1 VSAAETPPDRVPDL
15 SRVLDIQVQL
25 SVELGRA
32 RMPIRQILQLNQGS
46 VVDLDAIAGEPV
58 DVLVNGQLIAKG
70 DIVVVDNKFGVRLTS
85 VATAQDR
92 VERLGKK

>member
-1 VSAAETPPDRVPDL
+1 VSAAETPPDRTPDL

-70 DIVVVDNKFGVRLTS
+70 DIVVVDTKFGVRLTS
-85 VATAQDR
+85 VVTAQDR

>member
-1 VSAAETPPDRVPDL
+1 MNKADTPAERTPDL
-15 SRVLDIQVQL
+15 SRVLDIKVQL
-25 SVELGRA
+25 SVELGRT

-58 DVLVNGQLIAKG
+58 DVLANGQLIARG

-85 VATAQDR
+85 VVTAQDR

>member
-1 VSAAETPPDRVPDL
+1 MSAADTPQDRGPDL
-15 SRVLDIQVQL
+15 SRVLDIQVQV
-25 SVELGRA
+25 SVELGRT

-85 VATAQDR
+85 VVTAQDR
-92 VERLGKK
+92 VGRLGKQ